1 MIKRIVCDIGLFLGI
16 FFLPWWGTA
25 ILVFVFMI
33 LFKKF
38 WEGVA
43 AMLFIDSLSSLP
55 GTSASWRIYGHF
67 GIFVVPAII
76 LLLIIENLKTKI
88 RFKI

>member
-1 MIKRIVCDIGLFLGI
+1 MIKRIICDIILFLGI

-25 ILVFVFMI
+25 ILTFVFMI
-33 LFKKF
+33 LFRRF

-43 AMLFIDSLSSLP
+43 AIFFIDSLYSLP
-55 GTSASWRIYGHF
+55 AAKFYGHF
-67 GIFVVPAII
+67 GIFIVPAII
-76 LLLIIENLKTKI
+76 LFLIVENLKTKI